1 MRILITAGGTF
12 EKIDDVRTIK
22 NTSTGRLGQLIA
34 EAFEDVEIDYVYG
47 KGSLLPNCNVN
58 LYMIEDVRSLEKT
71 MDHLLSNHEYDAVIH
86 AMAISDYEVYSVS
99 TIKHLASLLSHKSEV
114 EVYDILNELPE
125 DLNRYNK
132 IRSDKNDLVV
142 FMRKAP
148 KIIEMIKSY
157 QNTYLI
163 GFKLLVD
170 VDENILL
177 DEAKLLMERNDCDLV
192 LANDATS
199 IRGDHH
205 VGYLVNGDLS
215 YDVYHTKQDIAQAI
229 KEKVMQL

>member
-1 MRILITAGGTF
+1 
-12 EKIDDVRTIK
+12 
-22 NTSTGRLGQLIA
+22 
-34 EAFEDVEIDYVYG
+34 
-47 KGSLLPNCNVN
+47 
-58 LYMIEDVRSLEKT
+58 MIEDVRSLEKT
-71 MDHLLSNHEYDAVIH
+71 MDHLLSNHEYDAIIH

-99 TIKHLASLLSHKSEV
+99 TIQHLASLLSYKSEA

-157 QNTYLI
+157 QNTYLV

-199 IRGDHH
+199 ITGDIICW
-205 VGYLVNGDLS
+205 LFS
-215 YDVYHTKQDIAQAI
+215 KS
-229 KEKVMQL
+229 

>member
-34 EAFEDVEIDYVYG
+34 EAFDDAKIDYVHG
-47 KGSLLPNCNVN
+47 KGSLLPKSNVN

-71 MDHLLSNHEYDAVIH
+71 MDHLLSNHEYDAIIH

-99 TIKHLASLLSHKSEV
+99 TIQHLASLLSYKSEA

-157 QNTYLI
+157 QNTYLV

-199 IRGDHH
+199 ITGDHH
-205 VGYLVNGDLS
+205 VGYLVNRDLS
-215 YDVYHTKQDIAQAI
+215 YDIYHTKQDIAQAI